1 MAEMTRDEWRA
12 FLRDPSRPAMLATVR
27 ADGRPHLA
35 PIWIVLDEDDSIV
48 FTTGAGTVKGRAV
61 QADPRVALCV
71 DDDQPPFSYVMV
83 EGTAAVSED
92 LDEMLVWATRLGG
105 RYMGEDNAEAFG
117 RRNAVPGE
125 LLVRVTP
132 TRVVTR
138 KNVSD

>member
-1 MAEMTRDEWRA
+1 MTRDEWRA
-12 FLRDPSRPAMLATVR
+12 FIDSPARPARLATVR
-27 ADGRPHLA
+27 PDGRPHLA
-35 PIWIVLDEDDSIV
+35 PIWIALDEDDSIV
-48 FTTGAGTVKGRAV
+48 FTTGATTAKGRAI

-83 EGTAAVSED
+83 EGTAGISED
-92 LDEMLVWATRLGG
+92 LEEMLVWATRLGG
-105 RYMGEDNAEAFG
+105 RYMGEDKAEAFG